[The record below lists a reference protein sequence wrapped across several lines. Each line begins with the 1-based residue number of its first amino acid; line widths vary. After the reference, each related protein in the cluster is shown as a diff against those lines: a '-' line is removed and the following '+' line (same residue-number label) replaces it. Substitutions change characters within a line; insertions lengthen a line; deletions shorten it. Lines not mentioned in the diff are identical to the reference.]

1 MAIHRQKDRPS
12 DETLERVRQIVSF
25 RARHAPP
32 KPSEEVLEPDPLGQL
47 FYSQLMSFLESLGL
61 AVQYHK
67 GRGYFDKKNKL
78 HYRISE
84 HKAVR
89 LEFVD
94 RLTVG
99 PIAGPRELASIGKYM
114 AGNWEERLVEC
125 AEEALRLDDQMEHV
139 TSVEA
144 QLAQSQDAVDVVALL
159 DSSPDRE
166 GLLNMLCLSEKR
178 SANAYTLYMSH
189 ILADRIADAHTI
201 IQTAIE
207 LNPNDARLHLSL
219 GNFYWAAISNA
230 RGWAEGSD
238 PGPLRQVTLESLDI
252 PYEKARSLARTHY
265 LEAMRLSTRR
275 EIEEEAGS
283 QLATL
288 RS

>member
-12 DETLERVRQIVSF
+12 DETLEGVRNIVAF

-32 KPSEEVLEPDPLGQL
+32 KPSQEVIEADPLGAL
-47 FYSQLMSFLESLGL
+47 FYSQLMSLLESLGL
-61 AVQYHK
+61 AVQYHRGK
-67 GRGYFDKKNKL
+67 GVFDKKDKL

-99 PIAGPRELASIGKYM
+99 AIDGPRELASIGKYVS
-114 AGNWEERLVEC
+114 GSWEERLKEGSD
-125 AEEALRLDDQMEHV
+125 EAVRLDDQIEHV
-139 TSVEA
+139 AAVEA
-144 QLAQSQDAVDVVALL
+144 QLSKSQEAADVVALL

-189 ILADRIADAHTI
+189 ILADRIADAHAI
-201 IQTAIE
+201 IETAIE

-230 RGWAEGSD
+230 RGWAEGSN
-238 PGPLRQVTLESLDI
+238 PGPLAQVTLDSLEM

-283 QLATL
+283 QLSTL